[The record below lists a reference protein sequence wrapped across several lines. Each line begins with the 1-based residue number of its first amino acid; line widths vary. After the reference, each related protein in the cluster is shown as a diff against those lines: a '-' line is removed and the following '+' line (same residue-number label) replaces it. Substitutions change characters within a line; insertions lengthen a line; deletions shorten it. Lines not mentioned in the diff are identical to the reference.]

1 MRPLKL
7 TLMAM
12 MMAICTSRLG
22 TSWVERPMIMPTYLR
37 GVGLQAWV
45 RGVTGLMRG
54 AAGLGAREVAGMG
67 CSWRRT

>member
-37 GVGLQAWV
+37 GVEVQAWV
-45 RGVTGLMRG
+45 LVGSQ
-54 AAGLGAREVAGMG
+54 A
-67 CSWRRT
+67 

>member
-37 GVGLQAWV
+37 GVEVQAWV
-45 RGVTGLMRG
+45 RG

>member
-45 RGVTGLMRG
+45 RMGSQAWVHG
-54 AAGLGAREVAGMG
+54 AAG
-67 CSWRRT
+67 